1 MTIPSTQFELTIDA
15 LTIGGRGIGRA
26 DGKAVFV
33 PLTAPGDRVRCRLV
47 RRHRHFDEAEV
58 SEVLAPADER
68 RAPPCPVFGQCGG
81 CQWQHL
87 PYGEQALWKG
97 RLFAETLLRAGVAA
111 AELLQPLVAAPAEF
125 GYRSRVQF
133 KCHQAERGPVTG
145 FYRHGSH
152 FVVDTPAC
160 LLAAP
165 AIGRVYSFLREQL
178 RSAPKPRAIPQLDVG
193 CGDDGQVSVLC
204 HVLPEAAAATRAWLA
219 GIAARGGFAAALQSG
234 RKDTL
239 VTVYGDPGLSFDVAG
254 PDMRLHVR
262 AGGFSQVN
270 PAQNRHLV
278 AAVLA
283 AADLRGGER
292 VLDLFCGAGNFS
304 LPLARQAREVVGV
317 EEYAPAIAD
326 ARANAARLGIGNA
339 RFHAEPAEG
348 AAQRL
353 SGATP
358 FDLVL
363 LDPPRTGASA
373 IMHDL
378 LEARPQRVIYVSCDP
393 ATLARD
399 LKPLV
404 NKGYRVV
411 FSQPFDLFPQTWHIE
426 SLTLLERSC

>member
-1 MTIPSTQFELTIDA
+1 MSPPTIQLELTIDA

-33 PLTAPGDRVRCRLV
+33 PLTAPGDRVRCRLI
-47 RRHRHFDEAEV
+47 RRHRHFDEAELI
-58 SEVLAPADER
+58 EVLTPAASR
-68 RAPPCPVFGQCGG
+68 REPPCPVFGQCGG

-87 PYGEQALWKG
+87 PYIEQVQWKE
-97 RLFAETLLRAGVAA
+97 RLFAEALLRAGVAGA
-111 AELLQPLVAAPAEF
+111 GVLQPLVAAPAEF

-133 KCHQAERGPVTG
+133 KCHQTESGPVAG

-152 FVVDTPAC
+152 FVIDTPAC
-160 LLAAP
+160 LLADP
-165 AIGRVYSFLREQL
+165 AIGRVFSFLREQL
-178 RSAPKPRAIPQLDVG
+178 RSAPHPQAIPQLDLG

-204 HVLPEAAAATRAWLA
+204 HVLPEASAATRGWLA
-219 GIAARGGFAAALQSG
+219 GIAVRGGFAAALQSG
-234 RKDTL
+234 RKETL
-239 VTVYGDPGLSFDVAG
+239 VAVHGDPGLSFDVAG
-254 PDMRLHVR
+254 PELRLHVR

-270 PAQNRHLV
+270 PAQNRRLV

-283 AADLRGGER
+283 AADLRGSER

-326 ARANAARLGIGNA
+326 ARANAERLGIVNA
-339 RFHAEPAEG
+339 RFYAEPAEG
-348 AAQRL
+348 AVQRL
-353 SGATP
+353 ARTAP

-373 IMHDL
+373 IMRDL
-378 LEARPQRVIYVSCDP
+378 LEVRPQRIIYVSCDP

-399 LKPLV
+399 LKPLAH
-404 NKGYRVV
+404 NGYRVV